1 MADDKVKEFY
11 EQVVKPNGYFA
22 DEQEFRTVVSDP
34 NKSKEFFDN
43 ALKAEGIFND
53 YSEFETVLGAGLKKN
68 TLPNES
74 TTPSEQ
80 PTTPSATSTSESKKV
95 TTEFG
100 EPAVMLEEVEIKPK
114 PEIGYLQSFMEGI
127 ESYDDLQVGY
137 DVLRSGDKAK
147 IIDYYN
153 TRYNNSLSQTPNDN
167 FIKNALRIIGG
178 TVPMMGK
185 VATGGAVG
193 GAIGSTIP
201 VVGTAVGAA
210 SGTIAEGIY
219 EGQKLSKSSAFEEAY
234 FEAKSQN
241 KTDDEAFEIANN
253 VSKVAQIAGGV
264 EGGISGLAGGTATKA
279 GTSVLKNLAKEII
292 ADATVGA
299 TAAGARRG
307 TENIAA
313 QQQGLERKTTAGIG
327 EEMTGEAAFSF
338 GLGLLLSPI
347 TQGKNL
353 IGNRRKKII
362 TAVAATDAPKAIT
375 TIDKA
380 VEKGEVSQE
389 DADALKVEIVQ
400 TAKAFEATPES
411 MPYEEREVLTPVIA
425 ERQKLQ
431 KEFEKVS
438 PATQPIVQAKIELID
453 KSIPIPLPPKYMDTA
468 GQNTSELKDGQL
480 YITRKGDV
488 RMWDAA
494 QKQFLEPP
502 KSFEVEAKK
511 ETEQVKPTEEV
522 APQPKPATQQPAT
535 ETEQAEAE
543 VAPKSDALKDVE
555 STAKALEGVEKTK
568 TEKLS
573 NIIGETLNKKKA
585 KIDVENNSAITNDG
599 KQIKF
604 RVSKISDTEIGQDF
618 VIITAIDNDGK
629 KLGYAKFIDRGNG
642 NIEGSEVEVSPKN
655 QKQGIASAIYSFAD
669 AKGYNVKESV
679 LQTPEGKA
687 LWESLKRKQG
697 NIQQISSAY
706 HSAKAKPESERT
718 AQETKLITQVEQ
730 LLTPTPQ
737 TPVAGAEVNPALAN
751 VESTAKA
758 LEGVD
763 VEFDIK
769 RRNINT
775 TEGLIEAER
784 TDDVVSKIG
793 FTKKPTAKNYALQEA
808 VKNLSKNVRIQKSD
822 GGLGGNIDV
831 IRYDDLMS
839 FKENPSKAISE
850 AYHKAKADGSNPE
863 LVKAVEELL
872 APESQAKPLQTEAES
887 KVATLPTAEIDQVDA
902 EIGSKTYKQKLETY
916 PKGRTR
922 EKTLPDGTKLKGTFK
937 IVSADDVIAS
947 HNEQT
952 FAKTEGFPTNEKG
965 KTVNDRDYETDKAA
979 QSEVVRIASNLDER
993 AISQTP
999 IVTKDGIVVD
1009 GNNRTMSRKLAA
1021 KQGTDK
1027 AYLDA
1032 LKADADMYGIDPSEI
1047 DGVKNPMLVFE
1058 AEQKIPYTTKEF
1070 ARFNKAEKKEKSP
1083 VEKAVELSKTIS
1095 DRARRILGGIYEGAA
1110 TPSEVTSNKKSMSE
1124 IRDLLISEGILQQN
1138 ELPRYINPET
1148 GTATKEGVSFL
1159 ETLLIGTSLDEN
1171 TIRMLDNEGMG
1182 NAREKVLKAVVQIT
1196 QNAALGENSLQSN
1209 IENGVKLLNK
1219 AKQSNQS
1226 VVDAVSQMDMFE
1238 VSAFTSEDL
1247 AVAILLDGSGF
1258 KDFLKRYNSEVGT
1271 ESLFEGTLTKEKII
1285 DTLLSQKIKN
1295 YEQVRKNLR
1304 ADAKQGEGAVSKVD
1318 GGDSGKAEPN
1328 IFDQYDNTKG
1338 ASKKDKVIEQYAKE
1352 SGKDKADR
1360 VRDIID
1366 NFDAIKSR
1374 LQELISEGKID
1385 NIEIRC

>member
-1 MADDKVKEFY
+1 MQDPKTK
-11 EQVVKPNGYFA
+11 QVDSWDEEVVDVKPTQVDDWG
-22 DEQEFRTVVSDP
+22 EEVVDVP
-34 NKSKEFFDN
+34 
-43 ALKAEGIFND
+43 
-53 YSEFETVLGAGLKKN
+53 LKKN
-68 TLPNES
+68 GANQTQVTQNQSVGTQES
-74 TTPSEQ
+74 TTPLQQ
-80 PTTPSATSTSESKKV
+80 PTTPSATSTSESEPTAPV
-95 TTEFG
+95 TGTPTPEG
-100 EPAVMLEEVEIKPK
+100 MQLQDVEIVAEKPNILEK
-114 PEIGYLQSFMEGI
+114 ARGAFNYGL
-127 ESYDDLQVGY
+127 ESYVKDITDYDL
-137 DVLRSGDKAK
+137 LRSNAPAQRKIELLEQRRAEQLPIGDQD
-147 IIDYYN
+147 II
-153 TRYNNSLSQTPNDN
+153 QQ
-167 FIKNALRIIGG
+167 AAGMVGG
-178 TVPMMGK
+178 TIKGLAKSVGAGILAAPATPLASVVAATGVAMGDGWK
-185 VATGGAVG
+185 QGYTSSFKEAYYQAIDEGKTPEQAIEIAQNVGETGGVGGAVEG
-193 GAIGSTIP
+193 AFGAIP
-201 VVGTAVGAA
+201 
-210 SGTIAEGIY
+210 
-219 EGQKLSKSSAFEEAY
+219 L
-234 FEAKSQN
+234 
-241 KTDDEAFEIANN
+241 
-253 VSKVAQIAGGV
+253 
-264 EGGISGLAGGTATKA
+264 TK
-279 GTSVLKNLAKEII
+279 
-292 ADATVGA
+292 GA
-299 TAAGARRG
+299 TTLIKPSSKLLKKGIEYVLDAAIDGSVAAGAQVATNIEAQREGLKRELSSG
-307 TENIAA
+307 TKESF
-313 QQQGLERKTTAGIG
+313 IG
-327 EEMTGEAAFSF
+327 EAGF
-338 GLGLLLSPI
+338 GLVSNAAHPVY
-347 TQGKNL
+347 KL
-353 IGNRRKKII
+353 ISKHTIGRI
-362 TAVAATDAPKAIT
+362 ATDKVKP
-375 TIDKA
+375 
-380 VEKGEVSQE
+380 E
-389 DADALKVEIVQ
+389 DRKDAL
-400 TAKAFEATPES
+400 T
-411 MPYEEREVLTPVIA
+411 IA
-425 ERQKLQ
+425 
-431 KEFEKVS
+431 
-438 PATQPIVQAKIELID
+438 ATQPIEAVNAAVTEAVAQGEITEARGVEITADVVKRKKALEAMPSNMSLDEKNDLADKIEQRQLLESELDKVDEATKPFVELQINQID
-453 KSIPIPLPPKYMDTA
+453 KSIPIPLPPKYMNTA
-468 GQNTSELKDGQL
+468 GQNISELKDGQL

-511 ETEQVKPTEEV
+511 ETEQVKPTQDDSQNKSRVSSEVGKRQEPIEAKPIETRGNEAVIGGGDVQTQGQEVTAQPEV
-522 APQPKPATQQPAT
+522 ATEQPAV
-535 ETEQAEAE
+535 ETVQAEAE
-543 VAPKSDALKDVE
+543 VAP
-555 STAKALEGVEKTK
+555 
-568 TEKLS
+568 
-573 NIIGETLNKKKA
+573 
-585 KIDVENNSAITNDG
+585 
-599 KQIKF
+599 
-604 RVSKISDTEIGQDF
+604 
-618 VIITAIDNDGK
+618 
-629 KLGYAKFIDRGNG
+629 
-642 NIEGSEVEVSPKN
+642 
-655 QKQGIASAIYSFAD
+655 
-669 AKGYNVKESV
+669 
-679 LQTPEGKA
+679 
-687 LWESLKRKQG
+687 
-697 NIQQISSAY
+697 
-706 HSAKAKPESERT
+706 
-718 AQETKLITQVEQ
+718 
-730 LLTPTPQ
+730 
-737 TPVAGAEVNPALAN
+737 
-751 VESTAKA
+751 
-758 LEGVD
+758 
-763 VEFDIK
+763 
-769 RRNINT
+769 
-775 TEGLIEAER
+775 
-784 TDDVVSKIG
+784 
-793 FTKKPTAKNYALQEA
+793 
-808 VKNLSKNVRIQKSD
+808 
-822 GGLGGNIDV
+822 
-831 IRYDDLMS
+831 
-839 FKENPSKAISE
+839 
-850 AYHKAKADGSNPE
+850 
-863 LVKAVEELL
+863 
-872 APESQAKPLQTEAES
+872 ESQVKPLQTEAES
-887 KVATLPTAEIDQVDA
+887 QVETLPTAEIDQVEA

-937 IVSADDVIAS
+937 IVSADDVLAS

-1032 LKADADMYGIDPSEI
+1032 LKADADMYGIEPSEI